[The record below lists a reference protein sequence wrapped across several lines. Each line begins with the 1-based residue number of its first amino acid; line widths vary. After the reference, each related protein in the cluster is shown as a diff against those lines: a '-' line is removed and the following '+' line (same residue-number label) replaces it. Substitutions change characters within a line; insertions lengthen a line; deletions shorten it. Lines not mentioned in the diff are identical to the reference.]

1 MKRII
6 VAVLA
11 TAALASTA
19 LAEDYD
25 RLLEAIHIPQG
36 AYFNTGCIVTDNPRI
51 IADVS
56 LETTAD
62 FDLFAVRQRVAGC
75 WILNCG
81 AGQFWYRYG
90 TAAHGPGVGAYSVWQ
105 RLQIECGKTIVVNG
119 TPLWTAEDFDFSA
132 NDTTM
137 EVPGRQYLQDCTL
150 RSFKI
155 EDGGQLVRD
164 FVPAKKDGA
173 CGLYDRVNDKFY
185 ANAGTGTVTEEVNLR
200 SNAIEDA
207 NGKPTV
213 ISDGTAVWED
223 GLEADKVFD
232 GSLSTFYDPQR
243 AAWDTY
249 VGYGLIKPC
258 VVTRIRVYGRRNTS
272 ETPARLKAA
281 VIEGANS
288 SDFSDAVVLHRF
300 SQSVPDDWYQNQ
312 RWIEVVPD
320 VTASF
325 QYYRIIQRQVG
336 TENTFAGSVAELEF
350 YGIDADSF
358 AGYLADNIRPPADL
372 AVTRGAYPVVA
383 NTLTWSRGVGSS
395 DTSILRSSGPNGPW
409 TEIARAAGSS
419 YADTTAPAGVV
430 SYYRIA
436 ANYSVN
442 GANISLTNDAPAS
455 IVRWRLLERDPSDM
469 TQLRAGVSLIYNCS
483 CGCWTPETAYNW
495 PAVTNSLMIA
505 FNDIVWQNDWSTQTP
520 QGHVYAMDFAD
531 VAAASPRTCI
541 GVDIGEPAHLA
552 LMRVYPRLPST
563 NPNGMVLSGSNSTD
577 WNLDGNFD
585 TLTEPVSG
593 VAGNGTG
600 TWIERPSLDA
610 ETAYRYLFCHNPD
623 NNGWNDNVSELQ
635 FYGWT
640 ESDAAAVAQG
650 VADITVA
657 CGTTPSVTLSWTP
670 AKYGTYTIERKTG
683 DGAWTS
689 VASALPAA
697 TATWTDSNVTCDG
710 TRYTYRITTVNGAG
724 EAYSEECE
732 VVPYLVGN
740 GTGLHAEWWT
750 NFVATTGGEALA
762 LVATNAAIDIANAS
776 VGGETENILARWSG
790 KLIAPCAGDFT
801 FDAQAS
807 GVAYLWID
815 GNPVLYKDVQSG
827 AASLTSGEHDITVKW
842 LHKDGVGHCRILWG
856 GCVTHEVIP
865 ETQLLPV
872 PPRALPEGWVN
883 ARSFDVSAGSN
894 WLGDV
899 KANADG
905 SFDVAHSGRDLSWG
919 TVGYDFMWQEI
930 KGDFTITAKLESL
943 ASDDAWN
950 GRKAGL
956 MVRSSLDATS
966 KMRAYGVKRT
976 GGNFYLVGVQKTT
989 GTEPYVRE
997 QDKVAGAP
1005 LSSYSAAPTWVRLRR
1020 KGNVFT
1026 CDYKTAE
1033 TDQKWVKH
1041 YEYEDV
1047 NDEYGETT
1055 YVGLAAWGE
1064 GDGGY
1069 TAVPYYLWRLSDV
1082 RLKTPEGMAIYIR

>member
-11 TAALASTA
+11 TAALAGTA
-19 LAEDYD
+19 LAEEYD

-36 AYFNTGCIVTDNPRI
+36 AYFNTGCVVKDNPRI

-132 NDTTM
+132 NDTQM
-137 EVPGRQYLQDCTL
+137 EVPGRQYLKDCTL

-213 ISDGTAVWED
+213 ISDGTAVWAS
-223 GLEADKVFD
+223 GREADKVFD

-249 VGYGLIKPC
+249 VGYGLVKPC
-258 VVTRIRVYGRRNTS
+258 VATRIRVYGRNTT
-272 ETPARLKAA
+272 ETPERLKAA
-281 VIEGANS
+281 VIEGANA

-300 SQSVPDDWYQNQ
+300 SESVPDDWYQNQ

-325 QYYRIIQRQVG
+325 QYYRIIQKRVG

-358 AGYLADNIRPPADL
+358 AGYLADNIQPPSGL
-372 AVTRGAYPVVA
+372 AVTRGAYPAVA
-383 NTLTWSRGVGSS
+383 NTLSWNRGVGSS
-395 DTSILRSSGPNGPW
+395 DTSILRSAGPNGPW
-409 TEIARAAGSS
+409 TEIVRATGSS

-455 IVRWRLLERDPSDM
+455 IVRWRLLERDPEVSM
-469 TQLRAGVSLIYNCS
+469 TQFRSGVSLIYQGGPTYWTGSSIEDS
-483 CGCWTPETAYNW
+483 C
-495 PAVTNSLMIA
+495 MKA
-505 FNDIVWQNDWSTQTP
+505 FNNAVHTSSSNADHADIKPVT
-520 QGHVYAMDFAD
+520 
-531 VAAASPRTCI
+531 PRTCI
-541 GVDIGEPAHLA
+541 GVDIGELAHLV
-552 LMRVYPRLPST
+552 LMRFFPR
-563 NPNGMVLSGSNSTD
+563 NNNGNCNGVVLSGSNSAD
-577 WNLDGNFD
+577 WNLDDNFAV
-585 TLTEPVSG
+585 LTEPISGVSG
-593 VAGNGTG
+593 NYSTS
-600 TWIERPSLDA
+600 WMERPSLDTD
-610 ETAYRYLFCHNPD
+610 TAYRYLFCHNPD
-623 NNGWNDNVSELQ
+623 NNSWNDNVSELQ
-635 FYGWT
+635 LYGWT
-640 ESDAAAVAQG
+640 ESDVAAVAQG
-650 VADITVA
+650 VADITA
-657 CGTTPSVTLSWTP
+657 TCGTTPSVALSWTP

-683 DGAWTS
+683 DGVWTS
-689 VASALPAA
+689 VASNLSAA
-697 TATWTDSNVTCDG
+697 TATWMDSNVTCDG
-710 TRYTYRITTVNGAG
+710 TRYTYRITTVNGAS
-724 EAYSEECE
+724 EAYSTECE

-762 LVATNAAIDIANAS
+762 RVATNAAIDIANAS

-807 GVAYLWID
+807 GVTYLWID

-842 LHKDGVGHCRILWG
+842 LHKDGVGHCRIFWG
-856 GCVTHEVIP
+856 GCVTHQVIP
-865 ETQLLPV
+865 ATQLLPV

-943 ASDDAWN
+943 PIAGGWS

-956 MVRSSLDATS
+956 MVRSSLDTTS
-966 KMRAYGVKRT
+966 MMRAYGVKRT
-976 GGNFYLVGVQKTT
+976 GDNFYLDGRHKTT
-989 GTEPYVRE
+989 GTGAYVRE
-997 QDKVAGAP
+997 QDKVSGAP
-1005 LSSYSAAPTWVRLRR
+1005 LGSYPVAPTWVRLRR

-1026 CDYKTAE
+1026 CDYKNAATY
-1033 TDQKWVKH
+1033 QKWVTH

-1047 NDEYGETT
+1047 NGEYGETA

-1069 TAVPYYLWRLSDV
+1069 TAVPYYLWRFSDV
-1082 RLKTPEGMAIYIR
+1082 RLHTPKGIAMFLR